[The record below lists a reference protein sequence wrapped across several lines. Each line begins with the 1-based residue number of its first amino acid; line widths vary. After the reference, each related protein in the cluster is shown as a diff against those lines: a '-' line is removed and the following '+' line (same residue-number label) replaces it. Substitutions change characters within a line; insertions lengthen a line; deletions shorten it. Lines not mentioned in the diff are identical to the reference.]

1 MYNITKLQVLWNL
14 EKETPSLGGIELV
27 ISGLILVIPVL
38 EIHSRILLGD
48 SNLSPKNYS

>member
-1 MYNITKLQVLWNL
+1 MCNITKLQVLWNL

-27 ISGLILVIPVL
+27 ISGLIVVVSVL

-48 SNLSPKNYS
+48 SNLLPEIYS